1 MRNEHNLLAGR
12 ANGWGST
19 PMESVINSK
28 NMERRFSSSISTLE
42 ERVEPMMV
50 LTWNIPAEVSSGD
63 FFYWFSSYI
72 GAFYYFFF

>member
-1 MRNEHNLLAGR
+1 
-12 ANGWGST
+12 
-19 PMESVINSK
+19 MESVINSK

-63 FFYWFSSYI
+63 FFDWFSSYI
-72 GAFYYFFF
+72 GAFYYFFFFF